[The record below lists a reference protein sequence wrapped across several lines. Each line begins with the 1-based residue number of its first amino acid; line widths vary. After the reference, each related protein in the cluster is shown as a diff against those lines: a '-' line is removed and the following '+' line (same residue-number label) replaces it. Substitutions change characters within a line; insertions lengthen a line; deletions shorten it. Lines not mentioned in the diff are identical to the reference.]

1 MEQDDPSKESQFPID
16 NPPPRANLLVVDDAP
31 LNLHLLVHL
40 LTKQGYK
47 VRPASS
53 GQAALAAVQAEPPD
67 MVLLDIMM
75 PEMDGYEVCRRLKAE
90 ERTRNIPV
98 IFISAID
105 QSADKVRAF
114 ETGGV
119 DYVTKPIQP
128 GEVVARIETHLK
140 LRELQKN
147 LEEKN
152 RLLEEEIAERQMI
165 EESLRQHAE
174 ELDAFA
180 HTVAHDLKTPLS
192 IMVGYS
198 ELLSLSQLPPEE
210 WQKTVLDIRR
220 TGYKMIEI
228 IDELLLL
235 AQVRKMEHVEI
246 EALDMSEIVADAQ
259 ERLRGLV
266 EEYHVEI
273 LEPESWPA
281 AWGYAPWVE
290 EVWVNY
296 VSNAI
301 KYGGNPPRV
310 ELGADYHAGPARF
323 SEPGQTLK
331 KDAGQEPYV
340 RFWVRDNGSGL
351 TPEEQLRLFVEFTRL
366 EKVRIAGYGLGL
378 SIVRRIVEKLG
389 GEVGIESQVGKGSL
403 FYFTL
408 PAADEPPH
416 SI

>member
-1 MEQDDPSKESQFPID
+1 MEHKYDSTELQVFVDDH
-16 NPPPRANLLVVDDAP
+16 PPKANLLVVDDVP

-67 MVLLDIMM
+67 LILLDIMM
-75 PEMDGYEVCRRLKAE
+75 PEMDGYEVCRRLKAD
-90 ERTRNIPV
+90 ERTRDIPV

-105 QSADKVRAF
+105 QAADKVKAF

-128 GEVVARIETHLK
+128 REVVARIETHLK
-140 LRELQKN
+140 LRDLQKS

-152 RLLEEEIAERQMI
+152 RLLEEEIIERQMA

-192 IMVGYS
+192 VIVGYS
-198 ELLSLSQLPPEE
+198 ELLGVPELLPQDRERNIAHI
-210 WQKTVLDIRR
+210 TR
-220 TGYKMIEI
+220 TSYKMINI

-235 AQVRKMEHVEI
+235 AQVRKVEYVEMEP
-246 EALDMSEIVADAQ
+246 LDMSEIVAEVQD
-259 ERLRGLV
+259 RLSGLV
-266 EEYHVEI
+266 EEYQAEI
-273 LEPESWPA
+273 FSPESWPM

-296 VSNAI
+296 ISNAI
-301 KYGGNPPRV
+301 KYGGNSPRV
-310 ELGADYHAGPARF
+310 ELGADRHSGHVLQPGYGLPLEDKAGHDR
-323 SEPGQTLK
+323 
-331 KDAGQEPYV
+331 PYA
-340 RFWVRDNGSGL
+340 RFWVRDTGSGL
-351 TPEEQLRLFVEFTRL
+351 TPEEQVRLFVEFSRL
-366 EKVRIAGYGLGL
+366 EKVRVQGHGLGL

-389 GEVGIESQVGKGSL
+389 GEVGVESRVGAGSL

-408 PAADEPPH
+408 PAT
-416 SI
+416 

>member
-1 MEQDDPSKESQFPID
+1 MEQNHDSTESQSLVEEHSL
-16 NPPPRANLLVVDDAP
+16 RANLLVVDDAP

-53 GQAALAAVQAEPPD
+53 GQAALAAVRAEPPD
-67 MVLLDIMM
+67 MILLDIMM
-75 PEMDGYEVCRRLKAE
+75 PEMDGYEVCRRLKAD
-90 ERTRNIPV
+90 ERTRDIPV

-114 ETGGV
+114 EAGGV

-140 LRELQKN
+140 LRDLQKN

-152 RLLEEEIAERQMI
+152 RLLEEEITERQMI
-165 EESLRQHAE
+165 EEALRQHAE

-192 IMVGYS
+192 IIVGYS
-198 ELLSLSQLPPEE
+198 ELLSLPQLPPEE
-210 WQKTVLDIRR
+210 REKNVMDIRR

-235 AQVRKMEHVEI
+235 AQVRKMEHVET
-246 EALDMSEIVADAQ
+246 EALDMGAIVVEVQD
-259 ERLRGLV
+259 RLRALI
-266 EEYHVEI
+266 EEYHAEI
-273 LEPESWPA
+273 SGPESWPA

-296 VSNAI
+296 LSNAI
-301 KYGGNPPRV
+301 KYGGRPPRV
-310 ELGADYHAGPARF
+310 ELGADCHPDAVGY
-323 SEPGQTLK
+323 SEHERLFENEAEQK
-331 KDAGQEPYV
+331 PYV

-351 TPEEQLRLFVEFTRL
+351 ASEEQIRLFVEFTRL
-366 EKVRIAGYGLGL
+366 EKVRIEGHGLGL

-389 GEVGIESQVGKGSL
+389 GEVGVESQVGEGSL

-408 PAADEPPH
+408 PAAGDEPQ